1 MNVFQRQ
8 KTGIEVAVC
17 LGILLCLAGIVV
29 GVLLA
34 QRNFNP
40 AVRVATRSW
49 SAPAP
54 SLAEV
59 GETQRAQ
66 PGSTEA
72 GFTVYAPA
80 GLVEFGPVEEFDEDT
95 LSDKINGKA
104 DLYLTSG
111 FRRLRC
117 QRFALAEAEDD
128 WFEWFVYDMGTV
140 PPAFAV
146 YSIQRRPEARPV
158 ELTEFAYATKNA
170 LYFVCGQ
177 FYVEVVAATP
187 SAKLMEAML
196 AMARNYVAAIKPG
209 PVHLPELDL
218 FPAED
223 MVPHSQALQIATAF
237 GFEGFNN
244 IFTAKYNVNGTQVLA
259 YITVLAEPEQAATL
273 AQDYYRFLIA
283 NGGRDVAPA
292 GALGGVKMVSLLD
305 SYEVVFSHSNIV
317 GGVHAAQ
324 SKEAAEQVA
333 LGLLKH
339 LAGKPGGQSN

>member
-8 KTGIEVAVC
+8 RTCTETAIG
-17 LGILLCLAGIVV
+17 LGILLCLAAIVV
-29 GVLLA
+29 VVLLA

-54 SLAEV
+54 GLTV
-59 GETQRAQ
+59 PGERQRAQ
-66 PGSTEA
+66 PGSA
-72 GFTVYAPA
+72 QVGFTAYAPA
-80 GLVEFGPVEEFDEDT
+80 GVVEFGPVEEFDEDT

-117 QRFALAEAEDD
+117 QRFALAGGEDE
-128 WFEWFVYDMGTV
+128 WFEWFVYDMGTM
-140 PPAFAV
+140 PQAFAV
-146 YSIQRRPEARPV
+146 YSIQRRPEAKPV
-158 ELTEFAYATKNA
+158 ELTEFAYATRNA

-177 FYVEVVAATP
+177 FYVEAVAATP
-187 SAKLMEAML
+187 SAKLMEAVV

-209 PVHLPELDL
+209 RMHLAELEL

-223 MVPHSQALQIATAF
+223 MVPYSQTLQIATAF
-237 GFEGFNN
+237 GFDGFNN
-244 IFTAKYNVNGTQVLA
+244 IFTAKYNADGKQVLA
-259 YITVLAEPEQAATL
+259 YITVLAEPQQAATL

-283 NGGRDVAPA
+283 NGGRDVASA
-292 GALGGVKMVSLLD
+292 DALSGVKMVSLLD
-305 SYEVVFSHSNIV
+305 SYEVVLSHGNIV

-324 SKEAAEQVA
+324 SKEVAERVA
-333 LGLLKH
+333 LKLLKH
-339 LAGKPGGQSN
+339 LASKTGGQPN